1 MPEEITTSTSTEAD
15 NSDLDA
21 QIAAAFDEEPATTE
35 DEKTEDGDQVSDQ
48 VSDQVTEDKSD
59 NTIEVPEKFKG
70 KDGNIDVNNLLK
82 SYKELESFSSQKEAK
97 WQEER
102 AELQK
107 AKDELDRQA
116 QAREQQAQAQGFESA
131 LDMEQQYA
139 LINLEANEYAKYL
152 HITEDPEAVRDLL
165 INYINNPTKEA
176 LEEIEL
182 EFSPDVIKRV
192 AIAKERQKMA
202 YQNERQQ
209 SLETQ
214 AMTDIENVI
223 STSVDSNND
232 LFKYKPFEDLFVNS
246 LQRFKNNFTQEDANE
261 LMAKTLELKELWR
274 QEFAKEHGIKTENN
288 KATDKIA
295 SISSQNS
302 APATPD
308 LNNMSQAEL
317 EKYIRKLI

>member
-1 MPEEITTSTSTEAD
+1 MSEEITTSTSEVTD

-21 QIAAAFDEEPATTE
+21 QIAAAFDDEPADTKDDTE
-35 DEKTEDGDQVSDQ
+35 NGDQVSDQ
-48 VSDQVTEDKSD
+48 VSDQVGEQEQPD
-59 NTIEVPEKFKG
+59 NTEEVPDKFKG
-70 KDGNIDVNNLLK
+70 KDGKLDVNNLLK
-82 SYKELESFSSQKEAK
+82 SYKALESHSSQQQAK

-116 QAREQQAQAQGFESA
+116 QAKEQQAQAQGFESA

-202 YQNERQQ
+202 YQNERQTQ
-209 SLETQ
+209 LETQ
-214 AMTDIENVI
+214 YMTGVENII
-223 STSVDSNND
+223 SQSVDANKE
-232 LFKYKPFEDLFVNS
+232 LFDYKPFEDLFVDS
-246 LQRFKNNFTQEDANE
+246 LKRFKDFNQEDAQS
-261 LMAKTLELKELWR
+261 LMEKTLQLKEIWR
-274 QEFAKEHGIKTENN
+274 EEFRKEYGIKAEND
-288 KATDKIA
+288 KATNKLA
-295 SISSQNS
+295 NISSQNS

-308 LNNMSQAEL
+308 LNNMSQAQL
-317 EKYIRKLI
+317 EKYISKFI